1 MAGDTRA
8 NEVNAALYIRLHS
21 LESVSHQSR

>member
-8 NEVNAALYIRLHS
+8 NEVDAARSIRLHS